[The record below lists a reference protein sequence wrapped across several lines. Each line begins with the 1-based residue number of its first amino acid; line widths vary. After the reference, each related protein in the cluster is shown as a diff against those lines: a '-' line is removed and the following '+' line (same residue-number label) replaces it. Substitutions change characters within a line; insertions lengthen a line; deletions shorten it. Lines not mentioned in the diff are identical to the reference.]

1 MNVILP
7 EKLKYSLKDKIIY
20 TTTILLSLIC
30 LMSLVYVEISSNTS
44 IVEILDTSEAEA
56 KALGNKT
63 NEEIEALKNII
74 NSKFHNNI
82 EKNSVS
88 SNIKKIDNTKDIVCT
103 ALDTKESKPGSYEIN
118 VVLPVINIDSEITKE
133 YNKEIENVFKAK
145 LDSVLETENKDI
157 AYSTEYVASVNNNI
171 LSLMIK
177 SNLKEGSN
185 NAQRTIIQTYNYD
198 INKDKELTLKDVLKT
213 NNLEEETIKSTI
225 RAEIEKSQKRVNEF
239 KELGYSIY
247 SRNPNSSIY
256 EIKNSKEFYCTSN
269 TLYIIYAY
277 GNEDF
282 TSEMDVVVI

>member
-82 EKNSVS
+82 EKSSVS

>member
-82 EKNSVS
+82 EKSSVS

-256 EIKNSKEFYCTSN
+256 EIKNSKEVYCTSN